1 MLQIDRLRERAM
13 LKLLRFKGKLGM
25 KRQVFSDIY
34 RLNLWANA
42 ESRSGHGS
50 SLASTEALRREL
62 PLLLRR
68 FGIRT
73 MLDAGCGD
81 CNWISHMDLDLERY
95 VGAEIVPALV
105 EANRRKQWVSA
116 PYRRD
121 FILLD
126 ITREPV
132 PEVDLVFCRH
142 CLIHLPIADI
152 MRCLDNIRQSKSK
165 YLMATTIPGCS
176 NNRDILAGSFRELN
190 LQLEPF
196 LLPEPLARLNDVVVI
211 DGEYRKDGW
220 LYLWRVS
227 DFLATVP
234 RYSDSAITR

>member
-1 MLQIDRLRERAM
+1 MNFWKISLLQIDRLRERAM

-81 CNWISHMDLDLERY
+81 CNWISHIKDLDLERY

-105 EANRRKQWVSA
+105 EANRRKEWPSVRYQ
-116 PYRRD
+116 RE

-126 ITREPV
+126 ITH
-132 PEVDLVFCRH
+132 D
-142 CLIHLPIADI
+142 PIS
-152 MRCLDNIRQSKSK
+152 RC
-165 YLMATTIPGCS
+165 
-176 NNRDILAGSFRELN
+176 
-190 LQLEPF
+190 
-196 LLPEPLARLNDVVVI
+196 
-211 DGEYRKDGW
+211 
-220 LYLWRVS
+220 
-227 DFLATVP
+227 
-234 RYSDSAITR
+234 